1 MNASTMKNIIPAAS
15 FKQIDIAFVT
25 PKSAISR
32 FVQCIWIVDRPKG
45 SSSILNEKCYPDA
58 GASLTFYIDQTT
70 CEAKLFYHTEVC
82 AMPWKLSG
90 RQISIRFK
98 PGALK
103 HLFGITLDDSKNLQ
117 IEFVEVLAKELESY
131 LRLQESLVGE
141 SIDNQCSAVQNWL
154 AHIIENSDTRSQ
166 KWEHMLYQSVNLL
179 VPPQSLADQ
188 FGVSRRTLERQ
199 FRANFGFS
207 PNKLHQFAQIRQA
220 RSLLG
225 STSHQLS
232 EVALACGYFDQAHFT
247 HAFSTFALETPHQYR
262 TRKLSQIYN

>member
-1 MNASTMKNIIPAAS
+1 MYASSMNKIIPAVS
-15 FKQIDIAFVT
+15 FKRINIEFIT
-25 PKSAISR
+25 PIYAIRR
-32 FVQCIWIVDRPKG
+32 FVQCIWVIDRPIG
-45 SSSILNEKCYPDA
+45 SSTTLKEKFYPDA

-70 CEAKLFYHTEVC
+70 CEAKLFYHTKVC

-90 RQISIRFK
+90 RQISVRLK

-103 HLFGITLDDSKNLQ
+103 RLFGFQFDNTENHQINITDVGAKH
-117 IEFVEVLAKELESY
+117 LASY
-131 LRLQESLVGE
+131 RQLQESLTGKT
-141 SIDNQCSAVQNWL
+141 IAIQCLAIQRWL
-154 AHIIENSDTRSQ
+154 ERIIESCDTQVQ
-166 KWEHMLYQSVNLL
+166 KWEYMLYQSANLL

-188 FGVSRRTLERQ
+188 FGISRRTLERQ

-225 STSHQLS
+225 SVSNQLS
-232 EVALACGYFDQAHFT
+232 DVALACGFFDQAHFT
-247 HAFSTFALETPHQYR
+247 HAFSTFALETPLQYR

>member
-1 MNASTMKNIIPAAS
+1 MNASTTKNIIPAAS

-25 PKSAISR
+25 PINAISR

-45 SSSILNEKCYPDA
+45 SPSILNEKFYPDA
-58 GASLTFYIDQTT
+58 GASLTFYIDQTS

-103 HLFGITLDDSKNLQ
+103 RLFKFQFDNSENHQINITEVGPKHL
-117 IEFVEVLAKELESY
+117 ASY
-131 LRLQESLVGE
+131 RQLQESLIGKT
-141 SIDNQCSAVQNWL
+141 IAIQCMAIQRWL
-154 AHIIENSDTRSQ
+154 EHIIESCDTRVQ
-166 KWEHMLYQSVNLL
+166 KWEQMLYQSVNLL
-179 VPPQSLADQ
+179 VPPQSLANQ
-188 FGVSRRTLERQ
+188 YGVSRRTLERQ

-225 STSHQLS
+225 STPNQLS
-232 EVALACGYFDQAHFT
+232 EIALACGYFDQAHFT
-247 HAFSTFALETPHQYR
+247 HVFSTFALETPHQYR

>member
-25 PKSAISR
+25 PINAISR

-45 SSSILNEKCYPDA
+45 SPSILNEKFYPDA
-58 GASLTFYIDQTT
+58 GASLTFYIDQTS

-103 HLFGITLDDSKNLQ
+103 RLFGFKLDDSKNLQ
-117 IEFVEVLAKELESY
+117 IEFAEVLAKELESY
-131 LRLQESLVGE
+131 LSLQEYLVGE
-141 SIDNQCSAVQNWL
+141 TIDNQCSAIQNWL
-154 AHIIENSDTRSQ
+154 AHIIENSDTRLQ
-166 KWEHMLYQSVNLL
+166 KWERMLYQSIDLL
-179 VPPQSLADQ
+179 VPSQSLANQ
-188 FGVSRRTLERQ
+188 YGVSRRTIERQ
-199 FRANFGFS
+199 FSANFGFS
-207 PNKLHQFAQIRQA
+207 PNKLYQFAQIRRA
-220 RSLLG
+220 RTMLG
-225 STSHQLS
+225 IGTSQLS
-232 EVALACGYFDQAHFT
+232 EIALACGYFDQAHFT
-247 HAFSTFALETPHQYR
+247 HAFRTFALETPHQYR

>member
-1 MNASTMKNIIPAAS
+1 MNASTIENIIPAAS

-25 PKSAISR
+25 PINAISR

-45 SSSILNEKCYPDA
+45 SPSILNEKFYPDA
-58 GASLTFYIDQTT
+58 GASLTFYIDQTS

-103 HLFGITLDDSKNLQ
+103 RLFGFKLDDSKNLQ
-117 IEFVEVLAKELESY
+117 IEFAEVLVKELESY
-131 LRLQESLVGE
+131 LRLQEYLEGE
-141 SIDNQCSAVQNWL
+141 TIDNQCSAIQDWL
-154 AHIIENSDTRSQ
+154 AHIIENCDTRIQ

-225 STSHQLS
+225 CTSNQLS

-247 HAFSTFALETPHQYR
+247 HVFSTFALETPRQYR